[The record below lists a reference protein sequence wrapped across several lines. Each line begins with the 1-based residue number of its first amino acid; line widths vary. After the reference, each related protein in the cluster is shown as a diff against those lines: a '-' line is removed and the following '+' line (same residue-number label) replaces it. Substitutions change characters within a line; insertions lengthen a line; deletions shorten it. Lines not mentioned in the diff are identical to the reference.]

1 MRCDAIN
8 VTVKAAQ
15 NAFFNFQLFSVSRLD
30 HVYLGRWGKG
40 VPPIWTVD
48 PLKSSILLV
57 LQLTR

>member
-30 HVYLGRWGKG
+30 HGYLVHAGKG
-40 VPPIWTVD
+40 VPKI
-48 PLKSSILLV
+48 
-57 LQLTR
+57 